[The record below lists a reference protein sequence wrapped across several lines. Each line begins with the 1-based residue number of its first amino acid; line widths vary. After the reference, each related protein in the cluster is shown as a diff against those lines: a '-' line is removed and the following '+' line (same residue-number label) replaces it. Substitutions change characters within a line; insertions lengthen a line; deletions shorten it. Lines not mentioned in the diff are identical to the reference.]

1 MRLYCK
7 DPELKEV
14 SEGKLPKGFDP
25 VMAKK
30 IKKVTDF
37 IDASNDERDL
47 RAYRALHFEKLS
59 GIRIVGTGYRIVFK
73 LANNELKEA
82 FLDNY
87 HD

>member
-1 MRLYCK
+1 VRLYCK

-37 IDASNDERDL
+37 IDASNDESDL
-47 RAYRALHFEKLS
+47 RAYRALQ
-59 GIRIVGTGYRIVFK
+59 VGK
-73 LANNELKEA
+73 
-82 FLDNY
+82 
-87 HD
+87 